1 LGYSRISRWQHLVGE
16 DLREVGVQ
24 YLQPGKLLRQ
34 YKVLKVLGS
43 GGFSVVYQAQDQ
55 TLNKLFAIKEYFPE
69 QFAHRHGSAV
79 RANGSEGDN
88 FNWGKARFLDEAKL
102 LARFDHPNIVKVI
115 QIFEANNTAY
125 MVLEYL
131 GGRSLKS
138 WLSEIDDTPNQKELD
153 SVVEAILS
161 ALEVIHRNELLH
173 RDIAP
178 DNIYIKDDGAP
189 VLLDFGSAKEA
200 VGQRTKTISAVV
212 KDGYSPIEQ
221 YSTQGSGQGP
231 WSDIYALSAT
241 LYYAVSGVRPE
252 EATQR
257 MLEDHYV
264 PAKQAAKAEYRPAF
278 LDAIDWGL
286 KTAPKDRPQ
295 AIIEWRTALFGEQQE
310 NSGVSSPVDID
321 DRIAGARERT
331 LDSSRFSAL

>member
-138 WLSEIDDTPNQKELD
+138 WQ
-153 SVVEAILS
+153 
-161 ALEVIHRNELLH
+161 
-173 RDIAP
+173 
-178 DNIYIKDDGAP
+178 
-189 VLLDFGSAKEA
+189 
-200 VGQRTKTISAVV
+200 
-212 KDGYSPIEQ
+212 
-221 YSTQGSGQGP
+221 
-231 WSDIYALSAT
+231 
-241 LYYAVSGVRPE
+241 
-252 EATQR
+252 
-257 MLEDHYV
+257 
-264 PAKQAAKAEYRPAF
+264 
-278 LDAIDWGL
+278 
-286 KTAPKDRPQ
+286 
-295 AIIEWRTALFGEQQE
+295 
-310 NSGVSSPVDID
+310 
-321 DRIAGARERT
+321 
-331 LDSSRFSAL
+331 